1 MGNCCCDRKDDRI
14 FPQYAICKD
23 PPPIRLSAKEGSWE
37 PDEPSDK
44 LDYEGLGLSTS
55 ASEST
60 IGKQGLAEL
69 LRGLEREEVL
79 RTEEWV
85 DTKSWIGVIKWYN
98 SRAALGMVLDMRG
111 MEFSRSAKTRL
122 FYFLAIRRYNTLPTL
137 VSGLNS
143 PIVCVKHSFAHL
155 LNTILD
161 LFEGLSISIVHI
173 LLEKDILKA
182 VEKGLSEQE
191 ELEYQLCLACI
202 IGKMSRK
209 NGYVQGLLGLPSAYP
224 VMRLL
229 VALLGKLTEVSMIE
243 KLAECLHYLI
253 YRYDGCPS
261 LSLLTSLRAFG
272 LPLAL
277 SAARSRLPS
286 DPTLADSLLEELQLL
301 A

>member
-1 MGNCCCDRKDDRI
+1 MGNCCCDRKDDRVY
-14 FPQYAICKD
+14 PQFAICKD

-44 LDYEGLGLSTS
+44 LDGLGLSTS
-55 ASEST
+55 ASENT
-60 IGKQGLAEL
+60 TGKQGLAEL
-69 LRGLEREEVL
+69 LRGLEREEGL

-85 DTKSWIGVIKWYN
+85 DTKAWMGVIKYYN
-98 SRAALGMVLDMRG
+98 SRAALGLVLNMRG

-122 FYFLAIRRYNTLPTL
+122 AYFLAIRRYNTLSTL
-137 VSGLNS
+137 VSGLGS

-161 LFEGLSISIVHI
+161 LFEGLSTDIVHV
-173 LLEKDILKA
+173 LLEKNILKA
-182 VEKGLSEQE
+182 VEKGLSEQG

-209 NGYVQGLLGLPSAYP
+209 NGYVQDLLGLPSAYP
-224 VMRLL
+224 VMTLL
-229 VALLGKLTEVSMIE
+229 VALLGKLTEVSMVE

-253 YRYDGCPS
+253 YRYDGSPS
-261 LSLLTSLRAFG
+261 LSLLTSLRTCG
-272 LPLAL
+272 LALAL
-277 SAARSRLPS
+277 SAARCRLPS